1 MMSCSDLPTWYLRHR
16 IAVLDVRSAAF
27 RRAREEVVPGGYDA
41 NVCLR
46 RLAKAG
52 KIRRIRGG
60 LYAVRDLVR
69 ETPPI
74 AVASGVFAEIPHY
87 VTTDAALAHHALID
101 QPIQTITVVLSRAR
115 RRFKLDSATTIRPVT
130 LDERRVRGA
139 DTYETTVEGF
149 SVRVA
154 SREQAVVDALAE
166 PNWMVHGDLLPEVL
180 AALTEAEVARA
191 ASGALDRTTAAAQ
204 RLGYLLEEAGR
215 PLPAFLA
222 ELRPVRA
229 VRLRPQ
235 KHARGP
241 YSSRWRV
248 YG

>member
-1 MMSCSDLPTWYLRHR
+1 MSCSDLPTWYLRRR

-27 RRAREEVVPGGYDA
+27 RRAREEVLPSGYDA

-46 RLAKAG
+46 RLVKAG

-60 LYAVRDLVR
+60 LYVARDPVR

-74 AVASGVFAEIPHY
+74 AVASGVFAEVPHY
-87 VTTDAALAHHALID
+87 VTTDAALAHHGLID
-101 QPIQTITVVLSRAR
+101 QPISTIVVVLDRAR
-115 RRFKLDSATTIRPVT
+115 RRFELDSATTVRPVT
-130 LDERRVRGA
+130 VDEARLRAA
-139 DTYETTVEGF
+139 DAYETTVEGY
-149 SVRVA
+149 SIHVA

-166 PNWMVHGDLLPEVL
+166 PNWMIQGDLLAEIL
-180 AALTEAEVARA
+180 GAFTDAEVART
-191 ASGALDRTTAAAQ
+191 ASGVLDRTTAAAQ

-215 PLPAFLA
+215 PLPTSLA
-222 ELRPVRA
+222 EFRPLRA

-235 KHARGP
+235 KQARGP

>member
-1 MMSCSDLPTWYLRHR
+1 MSCSDLPTWYLRHR

-27 RRAREEVVPGGYDA
+27 RRAREDVLPSGYDA

-46 RLAKAG
+46 RLVKAG

-60 LYAVRDLVR
+60 LYVARDPVR

-74 AVASGVFAEIPHY
+74 AVASGVFAEVSHY
-87 VTTDAALAHHALID
+87 VTTDAALAHHGLID
-101 QPIQTITVVLSRAR
+101 QPISTITVVLSRAR
-115 RRFKLDSATTIRPVT
+115 RRFELDSATTIRPVT
-130 LDERRVRGA
+130 VDDARLRAA
-139 DTYETTVEGF
+139 DAYETTVEGYNI
-149 SVRVA
+149 RVA

-166 PNWMVHGDLLPEVL
+166 PNWMIHGDLLAEILGVF
-180 AALTEAEVARA
+180 TDAEVART
-191 ASGALDRTTAAAQ
+191 SLGVLDRTTAAAQ
-204 RLGYLLEEAGR
+204 RLGYLLEGAGR
-215 PLPAFLA
+215 PLPTSLA
-222 ELRPVRA
+222 ELRPVRV

-235 KHARGP
+235 KQARGP